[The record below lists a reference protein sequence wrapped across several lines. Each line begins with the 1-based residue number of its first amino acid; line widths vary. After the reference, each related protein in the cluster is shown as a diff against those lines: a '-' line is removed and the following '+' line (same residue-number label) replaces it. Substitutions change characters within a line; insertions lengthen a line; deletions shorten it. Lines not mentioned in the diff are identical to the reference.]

1 MKNVKRWRLIVST
14 VTVGWLMLMGLNVRA
29 QSAAPPTPPTPP
41 GSTATANLLSQAYA
55 TLAVAD
61 HDYQGH
67 RVRAMKHIEV
77 AAKVLGVTL
86 QGKGSG
92 HEPQAASDQ
101 QLRTAQ
107 SLLQQALVPGL
118 KPRVQNQINLALS
131 ELGTALSIK

>member
-1 MKNVKRWRLIVST
+1 
-14 VTVGWLMLMGLNVRA
+14 
-29 QSAAPPTPPTPP
+29 
-41 GSTATANLLSQAYA
+41 LLSQAYA

-118 KPRVQNQINLALS
+118 KPRVQNQINLELS